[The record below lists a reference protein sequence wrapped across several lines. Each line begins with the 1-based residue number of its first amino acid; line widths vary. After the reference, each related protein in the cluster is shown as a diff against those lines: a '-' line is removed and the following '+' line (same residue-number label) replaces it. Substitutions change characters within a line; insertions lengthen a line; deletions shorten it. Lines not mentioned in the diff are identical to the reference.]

1 MNALV
6 AKMRGDKVIWAIV
19 FLLALVSFLPV
30 YSASTNLVYVIG
42 KGSTLGYLVKHL
54 GHLFLGFAII
64 YFVHKVPYHYF
75 RALSIFGIPLV
86 IILLLYTLYQGTTI
100 GGANA
105 SRWIQI
111 PFVGVSFQT
120 STLAFTVLMVYVARY
135 LAKVSDKEYTFKESL
150 LELWLPVFAVLILI
164 LPTNFSTTALIFS
177 MVCMVIFV
185 GHYPLRY
192 LATVIGM
199 GVASL
204 LLFLLM
210 AKAFPENKLFSRV
223 NTWGNRIERF
233 VDDKPTDDDYQIEK
247 AKIAIASGRIYG
259 LGPGRSV
266 QKNFL
271 PQSSSDFIFAIIV
284 EEYGIIGALGIMF
297 LYLLLFFRF
306 IINAQKAPTLF
317 GKLLII
323 GLGFPIV
330 FQALVN
336 MAVAVELLPV
346 TGQTLPLISSG
357 GTSIWM
363 TCLAIGVILSV
374 TKKEQEVALDE
385 EEKMKREEAL
395 KRIIDREV
403 ELDGLTEEAYKKEE
417 SANPLEPILNQ

>member
-1 MNALV
+1 MTSLV
-6 AKMRGDKVIWAIV
+6 ARLRGDKVIWAIV
-19 FLLALVSFLPV
+19 FLLALISFLPV

-64 YFVHKVPYHYF
+64 YFIHKVPYHYF

-86 IILLLYTLYQGTTI
+86 IILLIYTLFQGTVI

-105 SRWIQI
+105 SRWVQI

-135 LAKVSDKEYTFKESL
+135 LAKVSDKEYSLKDSL
-150 LELWLPVFAVLILI
+150 LELWVPVFSVLVLI

-177 MVCMVIFV
+177 MVCMLIFI
-185 GHYPLRY
+185 GHYPLKY
-192 LATVIGM
+192 LGVVIGM
-199 GVASL
+199 GIASL
-204 LLFLLM
+204 LLFLLF
-210 AKAFPENKLFSRV
+210 AKAFPDNKLFSRV

-233 VDDKPTDDDYQIEK
+233 VDNKPTDDDYQIEK
-247 AKIAIASGRIYG
+247 AKIAIASGGIYG
-259 LGPGRSV
+259 LGPGKSV

-284 EEYGIIGALGIMF
+284 EEYGVIGATGIIF

-306 IINAQKAPTLF
+306 IINAQKASSLF

-323 GLGFPIV
+323 GLGFPII

-363 TCLAIGVILSV
+363 TCVAIGVILSV
-374 TKKEQEVALDE
+374 TKKEEEVALDE
-385 EEKMKREEAL
+385 EEKKKRERAL
-395 KRIIDREV
+395 QQIIDREIELNDLNEEV
-403 ELDGLTEEAYKKEE
+403 EEE
-417 SANPLEPILNQ
+417 SNNPLEPILNQ